1 MIPPTGTGHTY
12 THCGSYLVSGLT
24 SDVALYFVR
33 QMDAPVP
40 QPWAQMLCTTS
51 VDAQHLAAAQGR
63 TFSMIGDALCTHQTW
78 YDAYWAHTRMKST
91 TSQLSRYHAE
101 VRVCVMS

>member
-24 SDVALYFVR
+24 SDVALYFER

-63 TFSMIGDALCTHQTW
+63 TFSMMV
-78 YDAYWAHTRMKST
+78 TRFA
-91 TSQLSRYHAE
+91 RIRH
-101 VRVCVMS
+101 VRCVLGSYADEEYY